1 MATTRIGEEYF
12 GLGVAVVGLRDT
24 QRALKIFAPEVG
36 KAMDKRIKAA
46 LEPIVVEARSNVPD
60 VALSGWGNSGDGV
73 WESRLGWDAGQ
84 VRKGIK
90 VRKGGGTT
98 AAARRMGA
106 RTAYRIVN
114 QSPAGAVFEL
124 AGRRSSGRFQS
135 ALNQQHGIA
144 SRLIWDAWDRHGGK
158 GDMEAEI
165 ERAVRDAEDELQRVF
180 DRAMGG

>member
-1 MATTRIGEEYF
+1 MPTTRVGEEMF

-24 QRALKIFAPEVG
+24 QRALKVFAPEVG
-36 KAMDKRIKAA
+36 KAMDRRIKAA
-46 LEPIVVEARSNVPD
+46 LEPIVTEARRNVPTI
-60 VALSGWGNSGDGV
+60 ALSGWDNEGTGEWST
-73 WESRLGWDAGQ
+73 RLGWDAAQ

-114 QSPAGAVFEL
+114 QSAAGAVFEL
-124 AGRRSSGRFQS
+124 AGRRSTGRFQS

-158 GDMEAEI
+158 DEITAEI
-165 ERAVRDAEDELQRVF
+165 EVAVRDAEDELQRVF